1 MELNLSKQ
9 HKPLRCP
16 MGVPGGIISAIIGLI
31 GVVISIVNSNWT
43 VLPFALAL
51 LLLGLPLARVTMLV
65 HTALDKVTAL
75 EDNNK

>member
-1 MELNLSKQ
+1 MSKQ
-9 HKPLRCP
+9 QKPLRCP
-16 MGVPGGIISAIIGLI
+16 MGVPGGIISAIIGLV

-51 LLLGLPLARVTMLV
+51 LMLGLPLARVTMLV
-65 HTALDKVTAL
+65 HIALDKATAL

>member
-1 MELNLSKQ
+1 MSKQ
-9 HKPLRCP
+9 QKPLRCP
-16 MGVPGGIISAIIGLI
+16 MGVPGGIISAIIGLVGI
-31 GVVISIVNSNWT
+31 IISIVNSNWT

-65 HTALDKVTAL
+65 HIALDKVTAL